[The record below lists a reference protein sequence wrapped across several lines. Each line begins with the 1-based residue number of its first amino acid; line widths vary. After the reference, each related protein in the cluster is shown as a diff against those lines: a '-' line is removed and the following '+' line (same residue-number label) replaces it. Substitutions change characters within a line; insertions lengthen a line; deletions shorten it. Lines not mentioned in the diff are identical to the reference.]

1 MTGYGIKST
10 SPAIVPHALL
20 GIRHIVRLQTE
31 EGENEE
37 EWGQEWDDEQR
48 STARKDGHHHGYIVF
63 DDEA

>member
-20 GIRHIVRLQTE
+20 GTRHIVRLQTE

-37 EWGQEWDDEQR
+37 ERGQEWDDEKT